1 VRGWLWGRS
10 ARGEPVRGG
19 SAPGHLDAHDGAL
32 THTLPT
38 VGYREQRESVADTAL
53 PASSSRTASAP
64 GRRTPSSTYRL
75 QLSPAFTFDD
85 AAAVVPYLHRLG
97 VTHAYLS
104 PILQAAPGSAHG
116 YDVVEHGWINVE
128 LGGEVGLRRLV
139 DVLHRHGMGAIADIV
154 PNHMG
159 MPVPE
164 TGNRAL
170 WSVLRDGPDSAYAG
184 WFDIDWSAQDGAV
197 LLPVLGSRL
206 GDCVRRGELRI
217 DPAGDPAAPRT
228 GGLGPEPVLR
238 YFDHV
243 FPLRP
248 GTEKL
253 PLPELLA
260 EQHYRLAYWRVAVE
274 EPGYRRF
281 FDIST
286 LIALRVEDPA
296 VFDATHRLLLDL
308 LAEGVLDGLRIDHV
322 DGLADPRGYLRRLD
336 EATGG
341 AAWIVAEKILAADE
355 TMPEDWPCAG
365 GTGYDATR
373 ALTALLTDPAG
384 AARLTA
390 LHSGL
395 TGGPEDF
402 VAVALQ
408 SKLDVLDRVLHA
420 ELDRLTELLAAICR
434 TSLELYDHTHTGLR
448 ASLRALL
455 AALPV
460 YRAYTV
466 PGEPPPAESVKLIE
480 AAATRAAAT
489 LPEERHDTL
498 VVVRDLVLGRIGPRD
513 RLRDEFQVR
522 FQQTGGAV
530 AAKGVEDTA
539 TYRWSA
545 LPMAGDVGG
554 DPSAP
559 ALSPTE
565 FHLFCALRHSRHPDA
580 MTTLSTHDTKRSE
593 DVRARLAVLAELP
606 DEWAAAVL
614 GWQAR
619 ARELDRA
626 AASEQAAGEDQWP
639 DPETEY
645 LLWQTLV
652 SCRPLGEDRLLPYLT
667 KAVREAKLHTSWTA
681 PDEAY
686 EAAVL
691 DFARLV
697 LADEELADGVQRFAD
712 RIDTYARA
720 NILGQKLL
728 QLTMTGVPDVYQS
741 TEADFQALVDPD
753 NRRPVDFGALA
764 ARLERVDAAGL
775 GGLDGLEPPGP
786 LSSLEAISAAKTLVV
801 RRALRLRGEHPEW
814 FGADASQTPLFPT
827 GPAAEHAVA
836 FLRGD
841 RVAVVATRLPV
852 GLERAGGWRGTAL
865 ALPRGTWRC
874 LLTGRGYDTDAGTAA
889 GTEIPLAELTDA
901 LPIALLVREDAS

>member
-1 VRGWLWGRS
+1 M
-10 ARGEPVRGG
+10 
-19 SAPGHLDAHDGAL
+19 AHDGHDTRWPL
-32 THTLPT
+32 TLPD
-38 VGYREQRESVADTAL
+38 VGYRDQWESMLDIEPTDQSTSAAEQL
-53 PASSSRTASAP
+53 
-64 GRRTPSSTYRL
+64 RRRCAPSSTYRL
-75 QLSPAFTFDD
+75 QLSPAFTFAD

-104 PILQAAPGSAHG
+104 PILQAAPGSVHG

-170 WSVLRDGPDSAYAG
+170 WSVLRDGPDSAHAA

-197 LLPVLGSRL
+197 LLPVLGDRL

-217 DPAGDPAAPRT
+217 DPAGDPAAPTT
-228 GGLGPEPVLR
+228 GSPEPEPVLR

-260 EQHYRLAYWRVAVE
+260 RQHYRLAYWRVAVE

-336 EATGG
+336 QATGG
-341 AAWIVAEKILAADE
+341 RAWIVAEKILAADE

-365 GTGYDATR
+365 STGYDVLR
-373 ALTALLTDPAG
+373 AVTALLTDPAG

-390 LHSGL
+390 LHAGL

-402 VAVALQ
+402 AAVALQ
-408 SKLDVLDRVLHA
+408 AKLEVLDRVLHA

-434 TSLELYDHTHTGLR
+434 TSIELYDHTHTGLR
-448 ASLRALL
+448 ESLKALL

-466 PGEPPPAESVKLIE
+466 PGEPPPAESVKLVE
-480 AAATRAAAT
+480 AAATQAAAM

-498 VVVRDLVLGRIGPRD
+498 AVVRDLVLGRIGPRD
-513 RLRDEFQVR
+513 GLRDEFQVR
-522 FQQTGGAV
+522 FQQTSGAV

-545 LPMAGDVGG
+545 LPMAADVGG
-554 DPSAP
+554 EPSAP
-559 ALSPTE
+559 ALSPAG
-565 FHLFCALRHSRHPDA
+565 FHLFCALRHARHPDA

-593 DVRARLAVLAELP
+593 DVRARLTVLAELP

-619 ARELDRA
+619 ARELARA
-626 AASEQAAGEDQWP
+626 TAQGSDDLWP
-639 DPETEY
+639 DAETEY

-652 SCRPLGEDRLLPYLT
+652 SCRPLGEERLLPYLT
-667 KAVREAKLHTSWTA
+667 KAVREAKLQTSWTA

-691 DFARLV
+691 DFARLA
-697 LADEELADGVQRFAD
+697 LADEELADGVRQFGD
-712 RIDTYARA
+712 RIDEYARA
-720 NILGQKLL
+720 NILGQKLI

-741 TEADFQALVDPD
+741 TERDFQALVDPD
-753 NRRPVDFGALA
+753 NRRTVDFGALE
-764 ARLERVDAAGL
+764 ARLGLVDEAGAGVDVGERDV
-775 GGLDGLEPPGP
+775 PG
-786 LSSLEAISAAKTLVV
+786 SGDSISVSKTLVV
-801 RRALRLRGEHPEW
+801 SRALRLRREQPDW
-814 FGADASQTPLFPT
+814 FGADAPQTPLFPS

-865 ALPRGTWRC
+865 ALPRGMWRC
-874 LLTGRGYDTDAGTAA
+874 LLTGRVYDTDAGTAT
-889 GTEIPLAELTDA
+889 GSEIPLAELTA
-901 LPIALLVREDAS
+901 ELPVALLVREDAS

>member
-1 VRGWLWGRS
+1 VS
-10 ARGEPVRGG
+10 ADEPG
-19 SAPGHLDAHDGAL
+19 S
-32 THTLPT
+32 
-38 VGYREQRESVADTAL
+38 QR
-53 PASSSRTASAP
+53 P
-64 GRRTPSSTYRL
+64 RRTPSSTYRL

-85 AAAVVPYLHRLG
+85 AIAVVPYIHRLG
-97 VTHAYLS
+97 VTHVYLS
-104 PILQAAPGSAHG
+104 PILQAAPGSEHG

-139 DVLHRHGMGAIADIV
+139 GALHRHGMSAIADIV

-170 WSVLRDGPDSAYAG
+170 WSVLRDGPDSAHAA

-197 LLPVLGSRL
+197 LLPVLGDRL

-217 DPAGDPAAPRT
+217 DPAGDPAAPST
-228 GGLGPEPVLR
+228 GALEPEPVLR

-260 EQHYRLAYWRVAVE
+260 SQHYRLAYWRVAVE

-308 LAEGVLDGLRIDHV
+308 LDEGVLDGLRIDHV

-336 EATGG
+336 AATAGG
-341 AAWIVAEKILAADE
+341 GGSAAGGGSGRGGGAWIVAEKILAVDE

-365 GTGYDATR
+365 STGYDALR
-373 ALTALLTDPAG
+373 AVTALLTDPAG

-395 TGGPEDF
+395 TGGPKDF
-402 VAVALQ
+402 ATVALQ

-420 ELDRLTELLAAICR
+420 ELDRLTDLLAAICR

-448 ASLRALL
+448 VSLKALL

-466 PGEPPPAESVKLIE
+466 AGEAPPAESVKLIE
-480 AAATRAAAT
+480 AAATQAAAM
-489 LPEERHDTL
+489 LPEDRHDTL
-498 VVVRDLVLGRIGPRD
+498 AVVRDLVLGRIGPRD
-513 RLRDEFQVR
+513 ALRDEFQVR
-522 FQQTGGAV
+522 FQQTSGAV

-545 LPMAGDVGG
+545 LPMAADVGG

-559 ALSPTE
+559 ALSPTD
-565 FHLFCALRHSRHPDA
+565 FHMFCALRHARHPDA

-606 DEWAAAVL
+606 DEWAAAVM
-614 GWQAR
+614 GWQAQ

-626 AASEQAAGEDQWP
+626 RTPSSTTPSEDQWP
-639 DPETEY
+639 DPEVEY

-652 SCRPLGEDRLLPYLT
+652 ACRPLGEDRLLPYLT
-667 KAVREAKLHTSWTA
+667 KAVREAKVHTSWTA

-686 EAAVL
+686 ETAVL
-691 DFARLV
+691 DFARLA
-697 LADEELADGVQRFAD
+697 LADEELAAGVGQFAD
-712 RIDTYARA
+712 RVDEYARA

-728 QLTMTGVPDVYQS
+728 QLTMTGVPDVYQG
-741 TEADFQALVDPD
+741 TEGDFQALVDPD
-753 NRRPVDFGALA
+753 NRRPVDFGVLQ
-764 ARLERVDAAGL
+764 ARLARSDEAEFGDSGSGSGSGSGSDSDSDSEPSDAL
-775 GGLDGLEPPGP
+775 GS
-786 LSSLEAISAAKTLVV
+786 LSDAKTLVV
-801 RRALRLRGEHPEW
+801 SRALRLRRDHPDW
-814 FGADASQTPLFPT
+814 FGADARQTPLFPT

-852 GLERAGGWRGTAL
+852 GLERSGGWRGTAL

-874 LLTGRGYDTDAGTAA
+874 LLTGRGYDTDAGTAV
-889 GTEIPLAELTDA
+889 GNEIPLAQLTGA
-901 LPIALLVREDAS
+901 LPVALLVREDAR